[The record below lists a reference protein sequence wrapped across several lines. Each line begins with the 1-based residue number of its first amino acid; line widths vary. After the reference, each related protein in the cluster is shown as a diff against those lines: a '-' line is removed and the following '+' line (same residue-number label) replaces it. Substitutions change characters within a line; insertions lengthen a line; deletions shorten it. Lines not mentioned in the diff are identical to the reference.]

1 MATVDPTADATGVS
15 PISQVSGVS
24 GVSGAL
30 ASKDLVVKLDYTSNP
45 NQEPQPFSNIM
56 YTGFTKN
63 EPAIKKA
70 HYSIKSIKDLEQF
83 LIANTTSVQAFTP
96 TNPDGTTKMFDEA
109 ALRKLIFTGIQTQIG
124 IFIGQ
129 IMEQL
134 KANIN
139 PIAIADNPVKA
150 AKSANGAKGEGP
162 GAADGG
168 QTPKEKFAGLPE
180 FDYNNDEHI
189 AIAKEIDASV
199 ELKYT
204 DTLTKTGVQRTVTVK
219 LSELCDNIRK
229 CKTTLES
236 VFNPQVELIQSQS
249 QFIKCFLGNILEHKV
264 MNVPN
269 ARALFETLTPTEQCN
284 ISEDIKRNLQ
294 KNGSTWKELDKYPC
308 LKKDEYSWKNYCYI
322 CNSFFSDSKK
332 QTPSLHCEHVLYVV
346 QACSVDCLIQ
356 KYNKEELIRISQI
369 KPPNEP
375 TETEWLSVISHILS
389 YLGADECCNILKSD
403 TAFIDIVDSF
413 GTPQQ
418 AKYSANAVVSE
429 KNIKEV
435 LDKIRSNATKTD
447 SSLDC
452 HNLQVNKNPN
462 TTSNCNKAPSTVWQ
476 HPKFWKTPDI
486 DAHFNR
492 IATDWLQPLC
502 DVLNSKFERKSGI
515 PDNTYYSTQGL
526 TRLFMK
532 MLLIIG
538 LEVSLPQ
545 VICCLLAGGGIRV
558 PARLSTKY
566 ASTEIDT
573 LLTKTGNN
581 KSKAYEEGLVID
593 IYIADAFGELPNV
606 APLITKTKRYLE
618 NLGKQVRAS
627 SRVGSKSNTP
637 IAAPELQSA
646 PQAQQALTSTMAPM
660 MASPNWSPLLGPLPV
675 APLYS
680 LQTSMY
686 RLNEKDDGPNY
697 TLAIHKHCFNIT
709 PNISDNIFNDE
720 NTQRNST
727 PNASNERGGFKT
739 IGEAEGMVPMRG
751 KLRYYLQN
759 LATML
764 YGVRRYIPKIQ
775 KTSEGKTSL
784 GYGFTSE
791 ITAFITLCKS
801 YIAVE
806 FMYILTYNLY
816 HQKISLAEQKS
827 ETDKTEAVTILESCI
842 SNYNKK
848 YITFII
854 EWFFYSSIYIIDRF
868 DINLLTGYEAEEE
881 EETSERESSISETLG
896 YVYLGVYQYLQ
907 INYKQDLTTALGI
920 IETEI
925 QQISNANIAD
935 TVGKVS
941 TLFNQYIETLCKDDK
956 FTKLIRVKE
965 YVGTKNARAQPLLW
979 VHPFDNANSANSDET
994 APVPVPAN
1002 SDETSPV
1009 PVPVDSAD
1017 TAPTGVGGGIVRAK
1031 SSRRSIT
1038 TLKHTMRGIARAK
1051 SSRRSNSINRT
1062 KTTGKRYGR
1071 TRTIK
1076 AANPKYRV
1084 NYDPN
1089 RIKYIVHN
1097 IVHKI
1102 EDLENAVYNFRAYDI
1117 GYDIIND
1124 GLITLIYRNKYKEQQ
1139 NHLDRIQKV
1148 KAVININKAARAE
1161 YALTNLLGYTKGY
1174 AKSRV
1179 QAILHN
1185 DNRAV
1190 YVNEILTKIG
1200 EKLTTNIYKKI
1211 EPNRKKPLLTLRRS
1225 ISQTALSSPEQIG
1238 TKRPRPTTK
1247 RAPLIVIPTNKS
1259 YKRERERDA
1268 KYKNKSFMSRLLG
1281 PKRPKNSVA
1290 VLVSSQIPASKKRSR
1305 ADASRRFEHSRKL
1318 SRLSSR

>member
-1 MATVDPTADATGVS
+1 M
-15 PISQVSGVS
+15 
-24 GVSGAL
+24 
-30 ASKDLVVKLDYTSNP
+30 
-45 NQEPQPFSNIM
+45 
-56 YTGFTKN
+56 
-63 EPAIKKA
+63 
-70 HYSIKSIKDLEQF
+70 
-83 LIANTTSVQAFTP
+83 
-96 TNPDGTTKMFDEA
+96 
-109 ALRKLIFTGIQTQIG
+109 
-124 IFIGQ
+124 
-129 IMEQL
+129 
-134 KANIN
+134 
-139 PIAIADNPVKA
+139 ADNMT
-150 AKSANGAKGEGP
+150 P
-162 GAADGG
+162 GAPP
-168 QTPKEKFAGLPE
+168 Q
-180 FDYNNDEHI
+180 
-189 AIAKEIDASV
+189 
-199 ELKYT
+199 
-204 DTLTKTGVQRTVTVK
+204 
-219 LSELCDNIRK
+219 LS
-229 CKTTLES
+229 
-236 VFNPQVELIQSQS
+236 
-249 QFIKCFLGNILEHKV
+249 
-264 MNVPN
+264 
-269 ARALFETLTPTEQCN
+269 
-284 ISEDIKRNLQ
+284 
-294 KNGSTWKELDKYPC
+294 
-308 LKKDEYSWKNYCYI
+308 
-322 CNSFFSDSKK
+322 
-332 QTPSLHCEHVLYVV
+332 
-346 QACSVDCLIQ
+346 
-356 KYNKEELIRISQI
+356 
-369 KPPNEP
+369 
-375 TETEWLSVISHILS
+375 
-389 YLGADECCNILKSD
+389 
-403 TAFIDIVDSF
+403 
-413 GTPQQ
+413 
-418 AKYSANAVVSE
+418 
-429 KNIKEV
+429 
-435 LDKIRSNATKTD
+435 
-447 SSLDC
+447 
-452 HNLQVNKNPN
+452 
-462 TTSNCNKAPSTVWQ
+462 
-476 HPKFWKTPDI
+476 
-486 DAHFNR
+486 
-492 IATDWLQPLC
+492 
-502 DVLNSKFERKSGI
+502 
-515 PDNTYYSTQGL
+515 
-526 TRLFMK
+526 
-532 MLLIIG
+532 
-538 LEVSLPQ
+538 
-545 VICCLLAGGGIRV
+545 
-558 PARLSTKY
+558 
-566 ASTEIDT
+566 
-573 LLTKTGNN
+573 
-581 KSKAYEEGLVID
+581 
-593 IYIADAFGELPNV
+593 
-606 APLITKTKRYLE
+606 
-618 NLGKQVRAS
+618 
-627 SRVGSKSNTP
+627 
-637 IAAPELQSA
+637 
-646 PQAQQALTSTMAPM
+646 
-660 MASPNWSPLLGPLPV
+660 PV
-675 APLYS
+675 AKLTS
-680 LQTSMY
+680 LQTLMY
-686 RLNEKDDGPNY
+686 GLTEENDGTNF
-697 TLAIHKHCFNIT
+697 TLAIYKQCFNIIIV
-709 PNISDNIFNDE
+709 NISGDVFDNE
-720 NTQRNST
+720 NTERSRTNSNKT
-727 PNASNERGGFKT
+727 QGGFKT
-739 IGEAEGMVPMRG
+739 IVGTSSGMSPMKG
-751 KLRYYLQN
+751 KLRYYLHN

-764 YGVRRYIPKIQ
+764 YGLRRYIPKIQ
-775 KTSEGKTSL
+775 KISEGKISL

-791 ITAFITLCKS
+791 IKEFKTLCKS

-816 HQKISLAEQKS
+816 HQKISLAEQNS
-827 ETDKTEAVTILESCI
+827 ETDKPQAVEILQSCI

-848 YITFII
+848 YIAFII

-1161 YALTNLLGYTKGY
+1161 YALTNLLGYTKEY

-1290 VLVSSQIPASKKRSR
+1290 VLVSSQIPASKKR
-1305 ADASRRFEHSRKL
+1305 AASRRFDTSPITRSRKL
-1318 SRLSSR
+1318 LRLSSR